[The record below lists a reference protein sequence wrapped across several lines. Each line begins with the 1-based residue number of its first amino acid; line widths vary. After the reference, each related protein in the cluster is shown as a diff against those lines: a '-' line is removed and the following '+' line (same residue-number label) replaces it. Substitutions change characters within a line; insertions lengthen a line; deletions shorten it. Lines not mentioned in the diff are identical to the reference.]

1 MSHSLGVRGSL
12 VAWSSSDLE
21 DALMTVVAMSHS
33 ELSRFDTLMRARRGQ
48 LRVEEAAS
56 QFA

>member
-1 MSHSLGVRGSL
+1 MMVVVMSQG
-12 VAWSSSDLE
+12 
-21 DALMTVVAMSHS
+21 
-33 ELSRFDTLMRARRGQ
+33 ELSRFGTLMRARRGQ